1 MSISTIYKKEKVS
14 EMQVNMNP
22 SASFGMA
29 VKVDPSAQKVIK
41 AQTSELSE
49 KAYNNFWNNRC

>member
-1 MSISTIYKKEKVS
+1 
-14 EMQVNMNP
+14 MNP

-41 AQTSELSE
+41 AQTSDLMI
-49 KAYNNFWNNRC
+49 

>member
-1 MSISTIYKKEKVS
+1 
-14 EMQVNMNP
+14 MQVNMNP

-49 KAYNNFWNNRC
+49 KAYNNFWNNFNDIVSR